1 MELYEYWLGRVESRL
16 RELFKPGGPP
26 LLREAMGYYLF
37 QKGKRIRPLM
47 TLAVSYALGGSEE
60 DALTV
65 GCVIEMIHN
74 YTLIHDDLPAMD
86 NDDFRRGLPTCHRK
100 FGEAVAI
107 LAGDAL
113 LTYAFEVLSQRE
125 NFRELSEEDILDLIR
140 VISQKAGAGGV
151 VGGQVFDIEG
161 HKDIEETNRMKTAS
175 LFEACFLCGGIVA
188 KRRDLLKDLENLG
201 RKVGILFQITDD
213 ILDQDG
219 YVKIFG
225 LRQTMERSRE
235 IYEEVKRD
243 LVGVFGEKSS
253 VVGGL
258 VDMIYE
264 ASLKRSYGDDKTPQS

>member
-1 MELYEYWLGRVESRL
+1 MELYKGWLGRVEGKL
-16 RELFKPGGPP
+16 RELFKPEGPP

-47 TLAVSYALGGSEE
+47 TLAVSHALGGSEE

-113 LTYAFEVLSQRE
+113 LTYAFEVLSRRE
-125 NFRELSEEDILDLIR
+125 NFRELSEEDILDLVR
-140 VISQKAGAGGV
+140 VISRKAGAGGV

-161 HKDIEETNRMKTAS
+161 HEDIEETNRMKTAS

-188 KRRDLLKDLENLG
+188 KRRDLLEDLERVG

-225 LRQTMERSRE
+225 LRETMERNGKL
-235 IYEEVKRD
+235 YEEIKRE
-243 LVGVFGEKSS
+243 LVDVFGDRGDI
-253 VVGGL
+253 VGGL

-264 ASLKRSYGDDKTPQS
+264 ASLKRSYGNDKAP